1 MHSTG
6 KWLLRDKNKWGV
18 PNKCLWLLSGSF
30 QTTVKGKDTQ
40 KEVSYLWT
48 EETEFKVEGGKNT
61 DFRETY
67 HKRELHRGMEMHGV
81 FPLMTTEL
89 QISGRELFE
98 KSPNVK

>member
-1 MHSTG
+1 M
-6 KWLLRDKNKWGV
+6 
-18 PNKCLWLLSGSF
+18 
-30 QTTVKGKDTQ
+30 
-40 KEVSYLWT
+40 
-48 EETEFKVEGGKNT
+48 

-98 KSPNVK
+98 KSPNVN